1 MLDVRRLRLLV
12 ELSQRGTLTAVAE
25 ALSYS
30 PSSVSQQLSQLE
42 REAGVPLLVQ
52 AGRRVQL
59 TPQAE
64 LLVAHARAVLDRLE
78 EAEAEVAR
86 SLTTVGGTVRIAA
99 FQSAAHAVVPQ
110 ALTLLRV
117 EHPDLRVEVTE
128 REPELALFDVAARDF
143 DLVVA
148 EQYPGHTRAYRS
160 ELDRVPL
167 AADAIRLA
175 LPPHPASSV
184 GRAASAGERIETT
197 SPGLDTAL
205 RAYSTTGLS
214 AAATM
219 PWVLEPEGTASR
231 EWAEQ
236 LCRDA
241 GFEPDVR
248 FETAD
253 LMAHI
258 RLIRSGNA
266 VGLLPDLVWAGET
279 PSVTL
284 VDLPGHPQREVFT
297 STRHAAAARPA
308 VVACREALAR
318 AARATATPA
327 PAVEA

>member
-12 ELSQRGTLTAVAE
+12 ELSQRGTLSAVAD

-42 REAGVPLLVQ
+42 KEVGVPLLVQ
-52 AGRRVQL
+52 VGRRVQL

-64 LLVAHARAVLDRLE
+64 LLVGHAQVVLERLE
-78 EAEAEVAR
+78 EAEADVAR
-86 SLTTVGGTVRIAA
+86 SLTTVGGTVRIAV

-110 ALTLLRV
+110 ALTLLAA
-117 EHPDLRVEVTE
+117 EHPALRVEVTE

-148 EQYPGHTRAYRS
+148 EQYPGYTRPLHP

-167 AADAIRLA
+167 AQDAIRLA
-175 LPPHPASSV
+175 LPPAHAPA
-184 GRAASAGERIETT
+184 GRGTPAGRGAPQARIETP
-197 SPGLDTAL
+197 SADPADPAGL
-205 RAYSTTGLS
+205 
-214 AAATM
+214 AAAASM
-219 PWVLEPEGTASR
+219 PWVMEPRGTASR

-236 LCRDA
+236 LCRQA

-266 VGLLPDLVWAGET
+266 AGLLPDLVWAGER
-279 PSVTL
+279 PSVRL
-284 VDLPGHPQREVFT
+284 SPLPGDPQRAVFS
-297 STRHAAAARPA
+297 STRRAAARRPA
-308 VVACREALAR
+308 VVAARDALAR
-318 AARATATPA
+318 AAALSSPPA
-327 PAVEA
+327 SEG